1 MVRKVKSYITSVFE
15 PTKKRT
21 SIGRGKVKMATMNK
35 HKKRSFKKYR
45 RQGRLNLLTLL
56 TV

>member
-1 MVRKVKSYITSVFE
+1 MVRKVKAYITSVFE

-21 SIGRGKVKMATMNK
+21 SIGRGKIKKASMNK

-45 RQGRLNLLTLL
+45 RQG
-56 TV
+56 

>member
-21 SIGRGKVKMATMNK
+21 SIGRGKIKRASMNK
-35 HKKRSFKKYR
+35 HKKRSFKRYR
-45 RQGRLNLLTLL
+45 RQGK
-56 TV
+56 

>member
-1 MVRKVKSYITSVFE
+1 MVRKVKSYTTSVFE

-21 SIGRGKVKMATMNK
+21 SIGRGKIKKASMNK

-45 RQGRLNLLTLL
+45 RQG
-56 TV
+56 